1 VAVYTKTD
9 FKVDQIIAMLI
20 TRHGLVESYQVFCY
34 YDFICKFYVT
44 VTHKMMP
51 ETRIK
56 VYFVKEKGMV
66 YEGEAIIK
74 TDKLGPAIVSKF
86 KF

>member
-1 VAVYTKTD
+1 MTVYTKTD

-20 TRHGLVESYQVFCY
+20 TRHGLVESYQVFCD
-34 YDFICKFYVT
+34 YDLICKFYVT
-44 VTHKMMP
+44 FTREMMP

-66 YEGEAIIK
+66 YEGVAIMK
-74 TDKLGPAIVSKF
+74 TDRLGPAIVSKF